1 MKSLPFKI
9 NVIKIDSNQKSQEN
23 LNQEI
28 KKCTNSLSVQAFS
41 KINDLSKKPHTKIF
55 KVQTKIKKITPKK
68 FIILNSKSKTNHNSD
83 IISNNNNDESNC
95 LKDNYKINFLND
107 SNSNNQIQNKKNN
120 ILTETKIY
128 EGLNK
133 NKNNVVINN
142 EKSSIN
148 YTNKK
153 NNLSNKFQVYQIK
166 PKIKKE
172 KLSIEHRNKR
182 KYKPDDIRKKIKSR
196 FHKSIKNIINENL
209 RQAGSK
215 LFFSFLPQIFICTIA
230 REKNSQILNLTY
242 REIIEKD
249 FLSDYEGNIQKLK
262 NRKSDIIKYKKN
274 LKVLEYLDKNPEISQ
289 NSGFDIISNMKY
301 SKLLDEYF
309 KSEEFERSILKLQEE
324 NEDKEYIAQYIKK
337 AKNYVNFFSN
347 IPK

>member
-1 MKSLPFKI
+1 MTSLQFNNI
-9 NVIKIDSNQKSQEN
+9 TIEIDSTLKNQEKF
-23 LNQEI
+23 NQEI
-28 KKCTNSLSVQAFS
+28 KKSTNSLSVQSFPI
-41 KINDLSKKPHTKIF
+41 INDLSKKNHSKIF
-55 KVQTKIKKITPKK
+55 KVQITETPKK
-68 FIILNSKSKTNHNSD
+68 FLVQHSKSKTSDNSD
-83 IISNNNNDESNC
+83 KISSKVWEESDV

-107 SNSNNQIQNKKNN
+107 INSNNQIQKEKDNE
-120 ILTETKIY
+120 LTAPKIC
-128 EGLNK
+128 EELNK
-133 NKNNVVINN
+133 IKSNTILHN

-148 YTNKK
+148 HVIKK
-153 NNLSNKFQVYQIK
+153 RKFCNKFQVYQIK

-172 KLSIEHRNKR
+172 KLSIEHRRKR
-182 KYKPDDIRKKIKSR
+182 KYKPDDIRKKIKAR

-249 FLSDYEGNIQKLK
+249 FLSDFEGNNINKLK
-262 NRKSDIIKYKKN
+262 NRKSDLIKYKNN
-274 LKVLEYLDKNPEISQ
+274 LKVLDYLDKNPEISQ

-324 NEDKEYIAQYIKK
+324 NEDKEYIREYIKK
-337 AKNYVNFFSN
+337 AKNYVSFFSKQ
-347 IPK
+347 PK

>member
-1 MKSLPFKI
+1 MSSLPFNNI
-9 NVIKIDSNQKSQEN
+9 VIKIDTNQKCQIN

-28 KKCTNSLSVQAFS
+28 KQNTNLFSVQAFS
-41 KINDLSKKPHTKIF
+41 QVNDLSKKPHTKIF
-55 KVQTKIKKITPKK
+55 NVKINKIPKK
-68 FIILNSKSKTNHNSD
+68 FVVQHFISKTNDNSD
-83 IISNNNNDESNC
+83 IISNKDCKESNS
-95 LKDNYKINFLND
+95 LKDNYKINALND
-107 SNSNNQIQNKKNN
+107 SNSKSQTQNKNN
-120 ILTETKIY
+120 NKFIEPKIL

-133 NKNNVVINN
+133 TKSNIIINN

-148 YTNKK
+148 YIITKRK
-153 NNLSNKFQVYQIK
+153 FCNKFQVYQIK
-166 PKIKKE
+166 PKIRKE

-182 KYKPDDIRKKIKSR
+182 KYKSDDIRKKIKSR

-230 REKNSQILNLTY
+230 RDKNSKFLNLTY

-249 FLSDYEGNIQKLK
+249 FLSETDGNKLK
-262 NRKSDIIKYKKN
+262 NRKSDIIKYNNN
-274 LKVLEYLDKNPEISQ
+274 LKVLEYLDKNPEISK

-324 NEDKEYIAQYIKK
+324 NEDKEYIREYIKK
-337 AKNYVNFFSN
+337 AKNYVNFFSKYLN
-347 IPK
+347 N